1 MCPDYSGMSG
11 PGDMPYDERDV
22 GSILRHASLLKG
34 KTLRTLGIRGEL
46 DIDSYKGKGSFGQ
59 VLEEGFF
66 HIENNSSPEPDFK
79 EVGMELKTTPMKHS
93 GGKKVSKERLV
104 LNIINYMDAPEKG
117 WRMFADKNSDLLIV
131 FYLWEK
137 DIEFLDYRILKTV
150 RWRFPEDDLRII
162 REDWNIIEGMIKDGR
177 ADQLS
182 ERLTRYLAACTKGV
196 GHDRDMREQPFSD
209 VPAKQ
214 RALSLK
220 SSYMNKV
227 FNESEDI
234 GNSIRRKED
243 VRGYQSVIE
252 GIWSE
257 KLTFDEHVLSIFEPF
272 IGRDCKEI
280 EGILG
285 IDLGRSKQYYNLL
298 ALRMAGVVTKHIKE
312 FVDADITMKIVRLK
326 RNGVPKEDMSFPY
339 FKYTDLAVQTWEES
353 DLSEQMDKR
362 FFFPVFQMTEVKD
375 SDKSSVIFKGAF
387 FWYMPFDDLMTVK
400 EVWEDTARK
409 IRSGVYDD
417 FVKKSDGRISHVRP
431 HARDRADTTP
441 TPDGKDMIKKCFWL
455 NSDYIAKVV
464 KENLS

>member
-1 MCPDYSGMSG
+1 MMRSDYPGMSA
-11 PGDMPYDERDV
+11 PVTMPYDKEDI

-34 KTLRTLGIRGEL
+34 KTLRTLGMSGEL
-46 DIDSYKGKGSFGQ
+46 DIDSYRGKGSFGQ

-131 FYLWEK
+131 FYLWER
-137 DIEFLDYRILKTV
+137 DAQFLDYRILKTV

-162 REDWNIIEGMIKDGR
+162 KEDWNIIEGMINDGR

-196 GHDRDMREQPFSD
+196 GHDRDLREQPFSD

-227 FNESEDI
+227 FNESDDV
-234 GNSIRRKED
+234 GSSIPGRRSA
-243 VRGYQSVIE
+243 GYQSVIE
-252 GIWSE
+252 GGWRE
-257 KLTFDEHVLSIFEPF
+257 TQTFDEHVLSIFEPF
-272 IGRDCKEI
+272 VGKNCEEI
-280 EGILG
+280 EDVLG
-285 IDLGRSKQYYNLL
+285 IDLGRSKQYYNSL
-298 ALRMAGVVTKHIKE
+298 ALRMAGVTTKHIKE
-312 FVDADITMKIVRLK
+312 FVDADISMKIVRLK
-326 RNGVPKEDMSFPY
+326 RNGMPKEDMSFPH

-362 FFFPVFQMTEVKD
+362 FFFPVFQMTELMD
-375 SDKSSVIFKGAF
+375 SDKDSVIFKGAF
-387 FWYMPFDDLMTVK
+387 FWSMPFDDLMTVK
-400 EVWEDTARK
+400 KVWEDTAEK
-409 IRSGVYDD
+409 IRHGVYDD
-417 FVKKSDGRISHVRP
+417 FVRRSDGRISHVRP
-431 HARDRADTTP
+431 HARDGADTAQ
-441 TPDGKDMIKKCFWL
+441 TPDGKRMVKKSFWL
-455 NSDYIAKVV
+455 NSDYIAKIVR
-464 KENLS
+464 ENLR

>member
-1 MCPDYSGMSG
+1 
-11 PGDMPYDERDV
+11 MPYDEKDV

-34 KTLRTLGIRGEL
+34 KTLRTLGMKGEL

-79 EVGMELKTTPMKHS
+79 EVGMELKTTPMKYS
-93 GGKKVSKERLV
+93 GDKKVSKERLV

-162 REDWNIIEGMIKDGR
+162 REDWNVIEGMIKDGR

-196 GHDRDMREQPFSD
+196 GHDRDLREQPFSD

-227 FNESEDI
+227 FNESDDI
-234 GNSIRRKED
+234 GSSIPKKRAA
-243 VRGYQSVIE
+243 GYQSVIE
-252 GIWSE
+252 GAWGE
-257 KLTFDEHVLSIFEPF
+257 ALTFDEHVLSIFEPF
-272 IGRDCKEI
+272 VGKNCEEI
-280 EGILG
+280 EASLG
-285 IDLGRSKQYYNLL
+285 IDLGRSKNYYNRL
-298 ALRMAGVVTKHIKE
+298 ALRMAGVTTRNIKE
-312 FVDADITMKIVRLK
+312 FVDADISMKIVRLK
-326 RNGVPKEDMSFPY
+326 KNGMSKEDMSFPY
-339 FKYTDLAVQTWEES
+339 FKYMDLAAQTWGES
-353 DLSEQMDKR
+353 DFSEQMDKR
-362 FFFPVFQMTEVKD
+362 FFFPVFQMTEIED
-375 SDKSSVIFKGAF
+375 IDKSSVAFKGAF
-387 FWYMPFDDLMTVK
+387 FWSMPFDDLMIVK

-431 HARDRADTTP
+431 HARNKMDTAP
-441 TPDGKDMIKKCFWL
+441 TPDGKDMVKKCFWI
-455 NSDYIAKVV
+455 NSGYITKVV
-464 KENLS
+464 KENLR